1 MNVIGDKGLNEIIG
15 EPASAERCN
24 IRFLGKNAKL
34 IIDGNCRLDNSN
46 FKLRDNATIIIRQ
59 NVIYTGS
66 ILAEANCHVELGE
79 SLQAN
84 GYLNIS
90 CAERAKII
98 LGRNCLI
105 SAATVRSSD
114 MHPIYDIDTG
124 DRINLGGDVIIGDH
138 VWLAQD
144 CMILKGVTVGSGSVV
159 AAMTVVTRDVPSNS
173 IVAGNPGKVI
183 RNNIRW
189 DHRLPPTPLGDR

>member
-1 MNVIGDKGLNEIIG
+1 MNVIGDQSLNEIIG
-15 EPASAERCN
+15 DPESAKRCN
-24 IRFLGKNAKL
+24 VRFLGKNAKL
-34 IIDGNCRLDNSN
+34 IIESGCRLDNSN
-46 FKLRDNATIIIRQ
+46 FKMRDNATIIIRR

-84 GYLNIS
+84 GFLNIS
-90 CAERAKII
+90 CAERARII
-98 LGRNCLI
+98 FGRSCLI

-114 MHPIYDIDTG
+114 MHPIYDLDTG
-124 DRINLGGDVIIGDH
+124 ERINFGGDVVVGDH

-144 CMILKGVTVGSGSVV
+144 CMILKGVNIGSGSVV
-159 AAMTVVTRDVPSNS
+159 AAMTLVNRDVPANS

-183 RNNIRW
+183 KNNIRW
-189 DHRLPPTPLGDR
+189 DHRLPASPPSGQ